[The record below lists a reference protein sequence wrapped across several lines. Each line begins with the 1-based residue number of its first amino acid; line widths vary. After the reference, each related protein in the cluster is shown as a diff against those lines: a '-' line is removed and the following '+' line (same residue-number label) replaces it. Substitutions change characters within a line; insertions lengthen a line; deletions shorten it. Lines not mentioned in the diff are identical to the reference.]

1 MGNGESEKSNPN
13 HRKTFY
19 FLNILL
25 MCVITAAAL
34 AMAVICF
41 VRLERMRAEA
51 EQKSQEGTL
60 YTDAQIE
67 KIKYAAREG
76 ERNQVLLDI
85 QSSFESGKSTVSML
99 RDLFPGDLVVM
110 SEGRYFFYP
119 VNRNL
124 EMNGFSKTDF
134 AVGENGFMEYTGE
147 NENVSVSRG
156 IDVSSLNGDI
166 DWQKVSEDRVAFA
179 MMRAACLDSDGQLV
193 EDEKFGENMSGAKS
207 AGIRTGCYVDLEA
220 DSEEGAEKMADFVLE
235 HLGMTQSEM
244 GAPVAVRVQAID
256 RTGEMSGRSGEEWTK
271 CVRAFCRRIKKA
283 GYQPVICANIASFNM
298 LLRMDELEDFDKW
311 IQDYGDYLYFPYKFS
326 CWQYSLKGSVNGIE
340 GDVALDLSVI
350 VEKDKKESDQK

>member
-1 MGNGESEKSNPN
+1 MGNRESEKPNPN
-13 HRKTFY
+13 RGKLFY
-19 FLNILL
+19 YLNIIFLC
-25 MCVITAAAL
+25 MITVASL
-34 AMAVICF
+34 SMAVICF
-41 VRLERMRAEA
+41 VRLERMRAE
-51 EQKSQEGTL
+51 EEKESQEGTL

-85 QSSFESGKSTVSML
+85 QSSFESGKSTISML

-124 EMNGFSKTDF
+124 QMNGFSKTDF
-134 AVGENGFMEYTGE
+134 AVGEDGFMEYVGE

-156 IDVSSLNGDI
+156 IDISSLNGDI

-179 MMRAACLDSDGQLV
+179 VIRAAYRDGEGTLT
-193 EDEKFGENMSGAKS
+193 EDEKFRENMSGAKS
-207 AGIRTGCYVDLEA
+207 AGIRTGCYVDLVA
-220 DSEEGAEKMADFVLE
+220 DGEEKAEETADFVLK
-235 HLGMTQSEM
+235 LLDAAQSET
-244 GAPVAVRVQAID
+244 GATVAVRVQSLD
-256 RTGEMSGRSGEEWTK
+256 QSGGMSDQSSEVWTK
-271 CVRAFCRRIKKA
+271 CVRAFCKKIKKA
-283 GYQPVICANIASFNM
+283 GHRPVVYANIASFNM

-326 CWQYSLKGSVNGIE
+326 FWQYSVKGTVNGIE
-340 GDVALDLSVI
+340 GDVALDLSVS
-350 VEKDKKESDQK
+350 VAKDKKGKE